1 MSGRF
6 TCKLR
11 SAKVESGSR
20 PLSPSARFYCEID
33 VISVVSAC
41 YPDRIRL
48 VRFQTEEQRE
58 MVSHAQ
64 ADFLF
69 SKGDMENAA
78 RSYAATRVPFEE
90 VRLTGLLL
98 FPVHDFCWLL
108 MQVALKFVN
117 AGEKRAL
124 KDYVTIRLGSFKP
137 EVLITLPFP
146 HLSSP
151 ALTLVFLRTKFRRLC
166 LGLG

>member
-1 MSGRF
+1 
-6 TCKLR
+6 
-11 SAKVESGSR
+11 
-20 PLSPSARFYCEID
+20 
-33 VISVVSAC
+33 
-41 YPDRIRL
+41 
-48 VRFQTEEQRE
+48 